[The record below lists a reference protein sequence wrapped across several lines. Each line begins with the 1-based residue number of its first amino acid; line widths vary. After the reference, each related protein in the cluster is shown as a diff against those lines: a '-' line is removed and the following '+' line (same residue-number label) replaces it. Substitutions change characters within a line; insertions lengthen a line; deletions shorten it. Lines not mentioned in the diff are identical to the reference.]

1 MDHEKQVMLKEIALQ
16 PEFVSENIDSMF
28 SFMRDVLKDRTA
40 GELSF
45 AFLTGCGD
53 SYYACLAARLYM
65 MEATGKFVEAVE
77 ALEFSRYLV
86 NFLPQNSVLF
96 GVSNSG
102 RVARTI
108 EAVHLARERGAW
120 TIGLTV
126 SRDNTLA
133 RTAET
138 LLLVNS
144 PPNIKEAPD
153 GSRVVTPGTITYTA
167 SMLGLFVASIAFG
180 EKLGTLGR
188 ADVDERLAHLHLVA
202 QQMKIAGVSVHEMCR
217 QLAPTMTEQRK
228 CVIVGGGPNYATA
241 HFGVAKW
248 FEALQHAAQFSQLE
262 EWAHEQYFITDSE
275 TDMIVLAPPGP
286 GRERALEQIDAGRAM
301 GARTIAIGAAND
313 EAAKAK
319 ADVYLPMPPDVHE
332 HLTPFVYKAPF
343 EYLSCYI
350 GAHRGN
356 SFLGF
361 NDRNR
366 QAVNFRQI
374 FESAQIGSEK
384 ARIS

>member
-1 MDHEKQVMLKEIALQ
+1 MDHEKRIMLDEIALQ
-16 PEFVSENIDSMF
+16 SAFVGENIDSMF

-40 GELSF
+40 GEIDF

-86 NFLPQNSVLF
+86 NHLPRNSVMF

-102 RVARTI
+102 RVSRTI
-108 EAVHLARERGAW
+108 EAIRLAREFGAW

-126 SRDNTLA
+126 SRDNALA

-153 GSRVVTPGTITYTA
+153 GSRVVTPGTVTYTA
-167 SMLGLFVASIAFG
+167 SMLGLFVASVALG
-180 EKLGTLGR
+180 EKLGRLGP
-188 ADVDERLAHLHLVA
+188 ADVDDRLAGLHRVPR
-202 QQMKIAGVSVHEMCR
+202 QMKTAGDAVREICR

-228 CVIVGGGPNYATA
+228 CIIVGGGPSYATA
-241 HFGVAKW
+241 HFGMAKW
-248 FEALQHAAQFSQLE
+248 FEALQHPAQLSELE

-286 GRERALEQIDAGRAM
+286 GWERALEQIDAGRAM
-301 GARTIAIGAAND
+301 GARTMVIGAVND
-313 EAAKAK
+313 EAARAR
-319 ADVYLPMPPDVHE
+319 ADVYLPMPSDVHE

-350 GAHRGN
+350 AAHRGN
-356 SFLGF
+356 AFLGF
-361 NDRNR
+361 DDRNR

-374 FESAQIGSEK
+374 FESVQIGSEK
-384 ARIS
+384 VPIS